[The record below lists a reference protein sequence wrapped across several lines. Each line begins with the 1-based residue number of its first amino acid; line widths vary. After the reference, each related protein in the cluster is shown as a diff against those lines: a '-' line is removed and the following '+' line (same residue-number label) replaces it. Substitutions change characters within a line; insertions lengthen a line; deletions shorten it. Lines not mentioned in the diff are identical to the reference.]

1 MEQTGLSRSK
11 SRLQRISQLFVLN
24 FHLTQHAPTLDSSM
38 ASNRY
43 DLLDDAE
50 ENELHHKRLLPL
62 ETRPFLRLTKRL
74 LAPGSLTNP
83 DIFKLPTPPPD
94 GATDTQVEE
103 SQDASTL
110 SAEVNALREDVLF
123 DFQAFDVVIDR
134 LQFLA
139 TQNAAERE
147 RYAND
152 RGQILDT
159 MESVRQSNATL
170 RSQLDEARA
179 TLAQRKKF
187 DELADKITGN
197 RMLRTREEQHVNIQ
211 KLTEECEELQR
222 ESETYGGTW
231 RERKEQ
237 FDKLVDEGVNLR
249 KMIRDEQEEVE
260 RREGMDEGDAGEED
274 SHAVDTPANRSQS
287 GNATPAPRSEGA
299 TTPMRPGSSNGR
311 TPAPDESGQPAGDSL
326 KPTQDATSSFSRGGS
341 QAPSLRVESPRGST
355 SRAGSPAAGT
365 PAAEGQTGKGEPE
378 NGEDIEMGDST
389 QAVDTPMAEGSAE
402 DSRDTPQITVDAP
415 VGGQDKMDTT

>member
-1 MEQTGLSRSK
+1 
-11 SRLQRISQLFVLN
+11 
-24 FHLTQHAPTLDSSM
+24 M
-38 ASNRY
+38 ASNQY
-43 DLLDDAE
+43 ALLDDAE
-50 ENELHHKRLLPL
+50 ENELHHQRLLPL

-83 DIFKLPTPPPD
+83 NIFKLPTPPPD
-94 GATDTQVEE
+94 NAAEE
-103 SQDASTL
+103 KAEDAAPPKPEKL
-110 SAEVNALREDVLF
+110 AADLRELREDVLF

-147 RYAND
+147 RYAHD
-152 RGQILDT
+152 RGRILDT
-159 MESVRQSNATL
+159 MESVRQSNAAL
-170 RSQLDEARA
+170 RAQLDEARA

-197 RMLRTREEQHVNIQ
+197 RMLRPREEQRANID

-260 RREGMDEGDAGEED
+260 RREGMDEDAGED
-274 SHAVDTPANRSQS
+274 DGAAADTPAKGSQS
-287 GNATPAPRSEGA
+287 GNATPAPRSEGGA
-299 TTPMRPGSSNGR
+299 TPLRPGSSSGR
-311 TPAPDESGQPAGDSL
+311 TPAPEDGSNAAGDSL
-326 KPTQDATSSFSRGGS
+326 KPKPEPSGTFSMGAS
-341 QAPSLRVESPRGST
+341 QAPTPRADSV
-355 SRAGSPAAGT
+355 AGT
-365 PAAEGQTGKGEPE
+365 PAADSQAAKDEPE
-378 NGEDIEMGDST
+378 DGEDIEMGDSA
-389 QAVDTPMAEGSAE
+389 QAGDTPMAEGNTE
-402 DSRDTPQITVDAP
+402 DTRDAPTPRITVDAP
-415 VGGQDKMDTT
+415 AGNDDKMDTT